1 MIFDQQRVFLD
12 KKNLTNGEITSDI
25 LDMGVGEASMPLTLV
40 VLVSKDAGTGTFKT
54 VLETS
59 ANEAFTTPK
68 TLGTYEQVPLSVHVP
83 RGNLGYLRIKGT
95 STYAKGTVT
104 AGLVLDDNINR

>member
-1 MIFDQQRVFLD
+1 MILD
-12 KKNLTNGEITSDI
+12 GENLFYNAATLTNGAMTSDV
-25 LDMGVGEASMPLTLV
+25 LKVGVGETGDPPILV
-40 VLVSKDAGTGTFKT
+40 LRVKDAGAGTFKA

-68 TLGTYEQVPLSVHVP
+68 DLGTYEQVPLSVHVP

-104 AGLVLDDNINR
+104 AGLVLDENINR

>member
-1 MIFDQQRVFLD
+1 MA
-12 KKNLTNGEITSDI
+12 I
-25 LDMGVGEASMPLTLV
+25 LDGENLFYNAAALSKAAIDSNVLKVGPGDAGDPPILV
-40 VLVSKDAGTGTFKT
+40 LRVKDAGTGTFKT

-59 ANEAFTTPK
+59 AKEDFSAPK
-68 TLGTYEQVPLSVHVP
+68 TLGTYEQVPLSVHLP

-104 AGLVLDDNINR
+104 AGLVLDDNIDR